1 MIRRILKVLF
11 IALSRAC
18 LIGWCLLQRFPV
30 SPDIPD
36 VGAVVRYLLWH
47 ACLFPRLAI
56 ERMPFPVPVRSMQF
70 FYSARTEPIIPV
82 SNIAAEQTA
91 DIFNPFARAF
101 L

>member
-1 MIRRILKVLF
+1 MP
-11 IALSRAC
+11 
-18 LIGWCLLQRFPV
+18 FPV
-30 SPDIPD
+30 
-36 VGAVVRYLLWH
+36 
-47 ACLFPRLAI
+47 
-56 ERMPFPVPVRSMQF
+56 PVPVRSMQF